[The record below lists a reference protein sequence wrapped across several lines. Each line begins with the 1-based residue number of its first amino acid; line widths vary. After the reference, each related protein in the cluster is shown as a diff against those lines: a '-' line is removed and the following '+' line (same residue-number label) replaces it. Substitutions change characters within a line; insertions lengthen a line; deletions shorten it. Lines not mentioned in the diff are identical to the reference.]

1 MFLFK
6 LNIWNYIQHD
16 LGFDP
21 FSSETVLY
29 FCYVLFCKFMN
40 FNLLSE
46 NKYRRLLLWKDPQ
59 SRWHDPDTFSI
70 LLLFYCR
77 CSYSILS
84 YSLCHFTPPFFNAY
98 KKCKKVYHIWPL
110 ALCKDTWLLYWKAGC
125 LVDKTGSWPTTPLP
139 RTVSNVPDKL
149 NILQCL
155 SRNWTVSMP
164 RFSNRMLYLH
174 CS

>member
-1 MFLFK
+1 MFYFVNLWTLTFY
-6 LNIWNYIQHD
+6 LRINIDDYYYGRIRSQGDTIQT
-16 LGFDP
+16 P
-21 FSSETVLY
+21 
-29 FCYVLFCKFMN
+29 
-40 FNLLSE
+40 
-46 NKYRRLLLWKDPQ
+46 
-59 SRWHDPDTFSI
+59 SI

-84 YSLCHFTPPFFNAY
+84 YSLCHFTPPFFNTY